1 MAAPITSPRQFNSPP
16 LLSPRELVPTT
27 YLSILTPHDRQAEE
41 EEELFSSHASL
52 YCLKGMKEWVLRGE
66 GVVKLLTQ
74 PNVHKCRILML
85 TSERLPRVLCSHV
98 ITPLMTL
105 RPGQEKCQWIWCVS
119 ADYTTGATKSEWFR
133 IQFSNQE
140 LSDKFNEIFTN
151 SCSPLLQTPQTAEV
165 EDELEECESPLP
177 FVSPATNTKQV
188 SVEEKQ
194 DEGEVMF
201 SKEELPNPELVEK
214 AVKLLLPRHFYL
226 YLDRPDCPGCRG
238 CEEDP
243 VIEYYCSETE
253 PAVEEHSETVSTQPL
268 VIQKQAPEKDS
279 EGLLF
284 KGATGMLSFSDI
296 SNKEGFG
303 FKFGE
308 SRGSAPFSFA
318 GAGSQLFSNPTSGE
332 GDGDDE
338 YEPDVYFKPVVTLPE
353 YNYQR
358 RDEEA
363 EVIFSERAKL
373 YRYDAATKQWKERG
387 IGEIKMLH
395 YADRGNQVSLLMRRE
410 QILKVC
416 CNHHITSDMV
426 LVKHQD
432 GDRVWRWTTQG
443 LIIGLLTRKSPL
455 LLYRST
461 SLNPFI
467 ILITFTVQHL
477 LFEPLLPHLSS
488 DN

>member
-416 CNHHITSDMV
+416 CNHHITV
-426 LVKHQD
+426 
-432 GDRVWRWTTQG
+432 
-443 LIIGLLTRKSPL
+443 
-455 LLYRST
+455 
-461 SLNPFI
+461 
-467 ILITFTVQHL
+467 
-477 LFEPLLPHLSS
+477 
-488 DN
+488 